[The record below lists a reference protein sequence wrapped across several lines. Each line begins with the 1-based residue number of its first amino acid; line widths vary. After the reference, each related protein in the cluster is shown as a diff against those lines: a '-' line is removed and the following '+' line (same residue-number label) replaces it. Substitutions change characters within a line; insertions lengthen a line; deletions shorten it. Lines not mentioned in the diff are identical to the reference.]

1 MRKILCG
8 LMALVFVLT
17 MASCGS
23 APQEASSSGESSSPA
38 PSKAA
43 KVIDSGDELVNME
56 ELTPAETDQKPGFQ
70 LVLPEKGD
78 YQAALFPQ

>member
-23 APQEASSSGESSSPA
+23 ASQEASSSGESSGPL
-38 PSKAA
+38 K
-43 KVIDSGDELVNME
+43 G
-56 ELTPAETDQKPGFQ
+56 G
-70 LVLPEKGD
+70 KGD
-78 YQAALFPQ
+78 RQRG